1 MAKALNFW
9 TQDADGERWLINGPE
24 LLIAA
29 NRPKRKEKRK
39 MYANKPRHGTKAWMA
54 YIRKFR
60 KNPGGRKRKH
70 HAKRSR
76 NMYSAGAIA
85 NRPKTRTITRYVKAT
100 RRRSNPGGGG
110 GRGLLGLAGFPGIEP
125 ITGAFAGLAVPPVL
139 NYLVS
144 GYIPAAITGN
154 TFGRYAVRAAEVVL
168 PAWLVRRYVNRNV
181 GNIMMFVGIGKLL
194 FDAVREFAPGIP
206 GLSGGIG
213 YQPMLGV
220 YPQQRRGLPPARM
233 VPMMQTSM
241 QSGVPTRLDSGS
253 RF

>member
-1 MAKALNFW
+1 MAKATNFW

-29 NRPKRKEKRK
+29 NRPKKTKKGKRK
-39 MYANKPRHGTKAWMA
+39 MYANKPRHGTKAWMS

-70 HAKRSR
+70 AKRKR

-85 NRPKTRTITRYVKAT
+85 NRPKTRTVTVYAK
-100 RRRSNPGGGG
+100 RRRSNPGAVGSS
-110 GRGLLGLAGFPGIEP
+110 RGMFGLAGFPGIEP

-154 TFGRYAVRAAEVVL
+154 TFGRYAVRAAEVVI
-168 PAWLVRRYVNRNV
+168 PSWLVRKYVNRNV

-206 GLSGGIG
+206 GLSGVGF
-213 YQPMLGV
+213 QPMLGV
-220 YPQQRRGLPPARM
+220 YPQARRGLPAARQ
-233 VPMMQTSM
+233 VPMMQSQM
-241 QSGVPTRLDSGS
+241 QSGVPTRLDPGG